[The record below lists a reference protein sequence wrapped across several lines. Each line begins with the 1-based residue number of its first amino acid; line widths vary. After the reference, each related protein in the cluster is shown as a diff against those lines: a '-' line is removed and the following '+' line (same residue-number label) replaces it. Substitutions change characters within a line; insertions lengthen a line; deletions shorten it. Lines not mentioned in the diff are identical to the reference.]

1 MADGKWSE
9 PDRFLSAFDKEYFQD
24 ASVYK
29 ENIQKRLDDNIRKIE
44 NGIRRFHIKSEEY
57 ETMVYSDDAYNH
69 AEEQLAQ
76 AREESEQAA
85 KQYSEAIACH
95 AKSESELE
103 QAKMKLDDL
112 HTELLPR
119 SEVGSDFELR
129 IKECTGRLSAA
140 ESEKIECSKRLSD
153 LESDRRYSAKYGER
167 FITELS
173 GYTPKISGIEHDTN
187 KLRDT
192 IENCFE
198 QLKQAESKTKK
209 YHSRE
214 LEPFRDTHSLFTG
227 TLDGILS
234 VIDNHNITGD
244 KYYTLYDR
252 TEGDIKRY
260 RDRIAQL
267 SVLLKDVENSWKQLV
282 EHCRQRV
289 GRLYDNLKVLSKK
302 SSIQIGNV
310 KRRMI
315 RIDLPEIEPTSEQPA
330 DRINHF
336 ITEQVKKH
344 LSEQKTPAST
354 YHYHLEI
361 RQLLNCYIGKETIP
375 ITVFKIDKNIQ
386 NSRYRSWQDA
396 LKANSGGEQFVVL
409 FSLIISVMNYTRS
422 LTNSLS
428 STSGVLILDNPFGPI
443 SSPHLLEPMFRIAR
457 HFHIQLICLTHLGTA
472 AVTSFFD
479 MVYQLR
485 FKNLPL
491 SNVEILEA
499 EAKQHM
505 EHAFYLSEQ
514 LSLF

>member
-1 MADGKWSE
+1 MSLFRSFRDDFCYY
-9 PDRFLSAFDKEYFQD
+9 DRL
-24 ASVYK
+24 
-29 ENIQKRLDDNIRKIE
+29 ENIQPISYEDLQEKCADDCDFFLYIGRPDCPDCQQFYPKLE
-44 NGIRRFHIKSEEY
+44 NYIS
-57 ETMVYSDDAYNH
+57 NH
-69 AEEQLAQ
+69 
-76 AREESEQAA
+76 
-85 KQYSEAIACH
+85 QYSG
-95 AKSESELE
+95 
-103 QAKMKLDDL
+103 
-112 HTELLPR
+112 
-119 SEVGSDFELR
+119 V
-129 IKECTGRLSAA
+129 
-140 ESEKIECSKRLSD
+140 
-153 LESDRRYSAKYGER
+153 
-167 FITELS
+167 
-173 GYTPKISGIEHDTN
+173 
-187 KLRDT
+187 
-192 IENCFE
+192 
-198 QLKQAESKTKK
+198 
-209 YHSRE
+209 
-214 LEPFRDTHSLFTG
+214 
-227 TLDGILS
+227 
-234 VIDNHNITGD
+234 
-244 KYYTLYDR
+244 YYL
-252 TEGDIKRY
+252 DIKRY

-267 SVLLKDVENSWKQLV
+267 SVLLKDVENSRKQLV

-310 KRRMI
+310 KRQMI

-336 ITEQVKKH
+336 ITEQIKKH

-354 YHYHLEI
+354 YQYHLEI